1 MENIIAIIIIA
12 LSMAGIIF
20 GLNKLKKSFS
30 ERSLQSDEVSEEQI
44 EDNDQGKN
52 PSILKVKKIVDN
64 LFFVINVYVVNGH
77 EYIELRSF
85 HHGYG
90 DVETNCV
97 VHSESCLCHQGKHHC
112 EVDVVQVKLEKICND
127 VYMLTYNG
135 HDYLVFIPGGILH
148 ASSCDCQLAD
158 RYENESSN

>member
-1 MENIIAIIIIA
+1 MEIIIAIIIIA
-12 LSMAGIIF
+12 LSMACIIF
-20 GLNKLKKSFS
+20 GLNKFKKSFS

-64 LFFVINVYVVNGH
+64 LFFVINVYIVNGH

-85 HHGYG
+85 HGYG
-90 DVETNCV
+90 EESNGI
-97 VHSESCLCHQGKHHC
+97 VHSESCLCHQGKQHC
-112 EVDVVQVKLEKICND
+112 EVDVVQVKLEKICNT

-135 HDYLVFIPGGILH
+135 HDYLVSIPGGILH

-158 RYENESSN
+158 RYENESSY